1 MEIYMIRNEFYTK
14 TDFLYN
20 GRLSLGYTYIGSH
33 MNIEQEF
40 LDATQIDSGLL
51 ADVKSQV
58 PVPVLPD
65 DLLRLNGENYFYML
79 FYNIDYQK

>member
-1 MEIYMIRNEFYTK
+1 
-14 TDFLYN
+14 
-20 GRLSLGYTYIGSH
+20 